1 MIFFLYFCVVIDIIP
16 LICDRF
22 YYFVVTTLAI
32 MKVGGAFLFIDPE
45 FPIDRIQYIVE
56 EVKAKLV
63 LEYYMDESNKN
74 KLSKFNKTYRY

>member
-1 MIFFLYFCVVIDIIP
+1 
-16 LICDRF
+16 
-22 YYFVVTTLAI
+22 